1 MHTDVERLIFLAKE
15 RGFLTLR
22 QREMILNKAQEL
34 GDDITEVE
42 FFFDD
47 IPTEEEASS
56 IHSQQNNS
64 SCPNNQAPSYFAQSN
79 TDRQKKPKT
88 GEILEKNEKKK
99 KKKKK
104 GKWILVIILVAAIAG
119 IVVLITVPSGS
130 NYNNYYYNNINY
142 TNWDD
147 ELARYD
153 NGLSMYVSELS
164 SGRSIDEIDNEYQWL
179 TVLQNNI
186 ENAAMTGQL
195 TSEQEYRFNQI
206 QEKYAN
212 QLIMLGIGSGAMYL
226 INQLFN

>member
-1 MHTDVERLIFLAKE
+1 MHTDVERLISLAKE
-15 RGFLTLR
+15 RGGLTLR
-22 QREMILNKAQEL
+22 QREMILNKAHEL
-34 GDDITEVE
+34 GDEIIEVE
-42 FFFDD
+42 FFLDD
-47 IPTEEEASS
+47 IPIQEEACST
-56 IHSQQNNS
+56 HSQQNINS
-64 SCPNNQAPSYFAQSN
+64 CSNNLSPSYFAQPN
-79 TDRQKKPKT
+79 TDKQKT
-88 GEILEKNEKKK
+88 SETDETLERKK

-104 GKWILVIILVAAIAG
+104 GKWIWLVVIVLVAAIVG
-119 IVVLITVPSGS
+119 IVVSIIES
-130 NYNNYYYNNINY
+130 NSISYNNYYNNINY

-147 ELARYD
+147 ELTRYD

-164 SGRSIDEIDNEYQWL
+164 SGRSIDDIDNEYQWL

-226 INQLFN
+226 IDQLFN

>member
-1 MHTDVERLIFLAKE
+1 
-15 RGFLTLR
+15 
-22 QREMILNKAQEL
+22 MILNKAQEL

-42 FFFDD
+42 FFLDD
-47 IPTEEEASS
+47 IPTEEESS
-56 IHSQQNNS
+56 STHSQQNNS
-64 SCPNNQAPSYFAQSN
+64 SCPNNQSPSYFAKPN
-79 TDRQKKPKT
+79 TDRERKSKT
-88 GEILEKNEKKK
+88 GENLEKNEKKK
-99 KKKKK
+99 KKKK
-104 GKWILVIILVAAIAG
+104 GKWLWIVVIILVAAIAG

-130 NYNNYYYNNINY
+130 SYNNYYYNNINY

-147 ELARYD
+147 ELSRYD

-186 ENAAMTGQL
+186 ENAAMTCQL